1 VGNERELSALARLL
15 LALREAEIAFQV
27 AGMTAALLQGVPVT
41 TLDADLWINLP
52 ERQYVR
58 VLDISRKLGATILAR
73 TVVALRDDTLV
84 NFLYRIDGL
93 ETFDLELDN
102 AIELDWLGLRVAVL
116 PLQSI
121 IKSKRAVARPKD
133 IAHLPLLEQTLRTLQ
148 G

>member
-1 VGNERELSALARLL
+1 
-15 LALREAEIAFQV
+15 
-27 AGMTAALLQGVPVT
+27 MTAALLQGVPVT

-58 VLDISRKLGATILAR
+58 VLDISRKLGATILAK

-84 NFLYRIDGL
+84 NFLYRVDGL

-102 AIELDWLGLRVAVL
+102 AIELEWLGLRVPVL

-121 IKSKRAVARPKD
+121 IKSKRALAPPKD
-133 IAHLPLLEQTLRTLQ
+133 IAHLPLLEQTLRALQ